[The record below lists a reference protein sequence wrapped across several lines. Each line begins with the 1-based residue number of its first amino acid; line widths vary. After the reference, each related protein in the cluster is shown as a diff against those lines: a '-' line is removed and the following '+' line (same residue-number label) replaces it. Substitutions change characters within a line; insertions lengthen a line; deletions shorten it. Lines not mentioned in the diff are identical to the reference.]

1 MVKFCSENLI
11 LTKIVASRHE
21 NSCNGQILRRK
32 QPQLSRRN
40 SPSYTEF
47 CPEKLIL
54 INFDQKD
61 FRINKYNLDQ
71 NHIFRAELE
80 VT

>member
-21 NSCNGQILRRK
+21 NSCNGQILKRK
-32 QPQLSRRN
+32 QPQLSKRN
-40 SPSYTEF
+40 SPSYTKF

-54 INFDQKD
+54 IKMVACLIDLKQY
-61 FRINKYNLDQ
+61 NKNYKCEAFF
-71 NHIFRAELE
+71 I
-80 VT
+80 TSK